1 MHLRRR
7 SIPCAH
13 TCVSGEMTKL
23 ISVGAK
29 LQNREIFERERESA
43 TSAKT
48 NRPAVVHWHSFFH
61 RSHSFRRAISLSG
74 ALCGPFLQ
82 RERGSWL
89 ALRAKSLRALSAAL
103 SPRSKR
109 ARERWFG
116 GPPRTQGLLRG
127 SGVEFRASS
136 RRNLLASFLYK
147 FRKPWHWNPILG
159 LFLLGIG
166 PSVCGAFVWR
176 SGGSCLCF
184 LVEICVWLLLF
195 CFREPGKRAREQW
208 RGDRSH

>member
-29 LQNREIFERERESA
+29 LQNREIFERERERVQLPRKR
-43 TSAKT
+43 T
-48 NRPAVVHWHSFFH
+48 VQ
-61 RSHSFRRAISLSG
+61 RSYIDTVFSTDRTASEMQSLSLSG

-147 FRKPWHWNPILG
+147 FRKPWH
-159 LFLLGIG
+159 
-166 PSVCGAFVWR
+166 
-176 SGGSCLCF
+176 
-184 LVEICVWLLLF
+184 
-195 CFREPGKRAREQW
+195 
-208 RGDRSH
+208 